1 MKILNNKR
9 GGLSH
14 QLSVVLILLITT
26 YLLGN
31 FIVLSRNTNKL
42 IKINNNRTV
51 SIDKNIIEIIILTLI
66 IKVKM
71 IIFFY

>member
-31 FIVLSRNTNKL
+31 FIVLSKNTNKL

-51 SIDKNIIEIIILTLI
+51 SIDKNNN
-66 IKVKM
+66 
-71 IIFFY
+71 